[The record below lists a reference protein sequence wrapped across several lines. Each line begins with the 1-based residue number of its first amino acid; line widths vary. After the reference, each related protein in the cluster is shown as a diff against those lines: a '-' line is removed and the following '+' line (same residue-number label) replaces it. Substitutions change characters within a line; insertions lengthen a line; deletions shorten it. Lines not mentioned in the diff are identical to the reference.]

1 MATDA
6 VPSGRVRWALFA
18 AFVGGCGFSLST
30 GSDDATGEMHT
41 ITDDD
46 LTGGKVT
53 DGVIAW
59 EKAVFQV
66 DLKKLTRGQAVKM
79 VEIYVRL
86 FTVADHRRNT
96 RHFDTYQDNALFWIR
111 EAMRLGWVVR
121 TGAQYRK
128 WRAPFIA
135 DVQALL
141 KAAGK

>member
-1 MATDA
+1 MRPTFPLA
-6 VPSGRVRWALFA
+6 VLLCCLADLPARAGEQTEKQLARIIEDGRQKLRA
-18 AFVGGCGFSLST
+18 
-30 GSDDATGEMHT
+30 
-41 ITDDD
+41 
-46 LTGGKVT
+46 GKVT

-59 EKAVFQV
+59 EKAVFEV

-111 EAMRLGWVVR
+111 EAIKLGWDVR